1 MKRTISFRQMLV
13 AALFISISVFAKL
26 YATDYTVSFK
36 ASGKAS
42 SISSVEV
49 YNLTQNTNII
59 VSGGAPVVL
68 TNTTAIPLL
77 ESGNNTL
84 KIYPNPVTDKAIISF
99 YSEFGGNTDIL
110 VFGIDGKS
118 IVRLSKNLSFGTN
131 QFKLSLPKGIYTIHI
146 NENGILHYATIISQT
161 NNKAAI
167 EFSGNDMTEIKPM
180 QKASKSSTSFSYKE
194 GDNLLLK
201 GYSGDLCTIV
211 PLKPTKDTIINFYFV
226 ECRDA
231 DGYNYPVVRIGN
243 QTWMAENL
251 KTTKYRNGDAIGTTS
266 PATKDISSET
276 APKYQWT
283 YNGDEN
289 NAAKYGRLYSWYAV
303 ADSRS
308 IAPARWH
315 VPTDAEWTT
324 LQNYQIA
331 NGYNFDGSITSNKI
345 AKSLAA
351 STDWEPY
358 TTIGT
363 IGNDLTKNNR
373 SGFTALSGGYR
384 LDYGQFKFVGNFGLW
399 WSSTENSTQY
409 AYCRVL
415 YYYDYGLNRYGGD
428 TKSYGY
434 SIRCVLDDAKPPQ
447 YMWKINVNNVT
458 TTSAVCEGEVLDD
471 GGSPITEKGIC
482 WSIGG
487 VPTINDYKVIDGA
500 GTGKI
505 KCVLSNLTPGSM
517 YSVRAYATNS
527 IGTSYGDHTYFVT
540 YDGTVTDIDGNI
552 YFTKK
557 IGNQTWMAENLKTTH
572 YQNGDAIDYIT
583 DNTTWSEHKTGAWC
597 NYDNLEDNGVKYGH
611 LYNWYTVNDSRKIA
625 PAGYHIPTE
634 SEWIDLE
641 NYLISTHS
649 PNTDKIAKDMASK
662 TDWYTDVND
671 TIAGSIGKYQYSNN
685 LSGFSA
691 LPAGYRRGDISTFDE
706 IGKDAD
712 VWSSTEISTGL
723 AFDRTMNYNLP
734 YLYSGNYMKTCGFS
748 IRCIKDGAIA
758 VNTSVASEITDKSI
772 NCGGEIFASNE
783 FPVTARG
790 VCWSTTRDPTI
801 NDNKT
806 IDGSGTG
813 KFTSSISGLTL
824 GIIYYAR
831 AYATS
836 SNGTVYGN
844 EISFSTVN
852 LYDGYYSVSGTLTDS
867 INSKLTGIYPNY
879 VNLISQDQN
888 SVAYNDAESGIF
900 RHTVLD
906 YTTNITYYY
915 GDFAPVFK
923 FDSNNNV
930 ISVTNYYG
938 QEAGTSKR
946 SAQLDPLGINK
957 YDPEN
962 KTLKVKYWMIQNGM
976 KRCSFD
982 ETFTFIS
989 VR

>member
-1 MKRTISFRQMLV
+1 MKRTISPRQLLIV
-13 AALFISISVFAKL
+13 ALFISISVFTKL
-26 YATDYTVSFK
+26 CAADYTVSFT

-42 SISSVEV
+42 SINSVEV
-49 YNLTQNTNII
+49 YNLTQNTNIT
-59 VSGGAPVVL
+59 VSGSTPIVL
-68 TNTTAIPLL
+68 TNTTAISQV

-99 YSEFGGNTDIL
+99 YSEFGGGTEIV

-118 IVRLSKNLSFGTN
+118 IVRLSKNLTIGTN
-131 QFKLSLPKGIYTIHI
+131 QFKLSLPNGVFTVHI
-146 NENGILHYATIISQT
+146 NENGVLHYGTVISQT

-167 EFSGNDMTEIKPM
+167 EFSGRDMTEIKLI
-180 QKASKSSTSFSYKE
+180 QKASKSPTSFSYKE

-201 GYSGDLCTIV
+201 GYYGDLCTIV

-231 DGYNYPVVRIGN
+231 DGYNYPVVRIGT

-251 KTTKYRNGDAIGTTS
+251 KTTKYRNGDVIGTTS
-266 PATKDISSET
+266 PATKDISSEST
-276 APKYQWT
+276 PKYQWA
-283 YNGDEN
+283 YNGDESY
-289 NAAKYGRLYSWYAV
+289 AVKFGRLYTWYA
-303 ADSRS
+303 ATDTRN
-308 IAPARWH
+308 IAPAGWH
-315 VPTDAEWTT
+315 VATDADWTE
-324 LQNYQIA
+324 LENYLIT
-331 NGYNFDGSITSNKI
+331 NGYNYDNTTSSNKI

-351 STDWEPY
+351 TTDW
-358 TTIGT
+358 TTFIFPGA
-363 IGNDLTKNNR
+363 IGNDLTKNNNT
-373 SGFTALSGGYR
+373 GFTALPEGDRGIR
-384 LDYGQFKFVGNFGLW
+384 GPFGNHGKNAYW
-399 WSSTENSTQY
+399 WSSTVNTTTGN
-409 AYCRVL
+409 YCR
-415 YYYDYGLNRYGGD
+415 GLVYSNIDLKEFNFYMGNGF
-428 TKSYGY
+428 
-434 SIRCVLDDAKPPQ
+434 SIRCTKDDAKPPQ
-447 YMWKINVNNVT
+447 NMWKINVNNIT
-458 TTSAVCEGEVLDD
+458 TTSAVCESEVLDD

-482 WSIGG
+482 WNSIGG
-487 VPTINDYKVIDGA
+487 VPTINDNKITDGS
-500 GTGKI
+500 GIGKI
-505 KCVLSNLTPGSM
+505 KCVLSNLTSGSM

-527 IGTSYGDHTYFVT
+527 FGTSYGDHTYFVT

-557 IGNQTWMAENLKTTH
+557 IGNQTWLAENLKTTH
-572 YQNGDAIDYIT
+572 YNNGDAINYIT
-583 DNTTWSEHKTGAWC
+583 DNITWSEYKTGAWC

-625 PAGYHIPTE
+625 PTGYHIPTE
-634 SEWIDLE
+634 YEWIELE

-649 PNTDKIAKDMASK
+649 PNTDKIAKDLASK
-662 TDWYTDVND
+662 SDWYTDVND
-671 TIAGSIGKYQYSNN
+671 TITGSIGKYQYSNN
-685 LSGFSA
+685 ISGFSA
-691 LPAGYRRGDISTFDE
+691 LPAGYRRGDTSVFEE

-712 VWSSTEISTGL
+712 MWSSTEISNGL

-748 IRCIKDGAIA
+748 IRCIKDGTIA

-790 VCWSTTRDPTI
+790 VCWSTTRHPTI

-844 EISFSTVN
+844 EISFSTIN
-852 LYDGYYSVSGTLTDS
+852 FYDGYYSVSGTLTDS
-867 INSKLTGIYPNY
+867 INSKLIGIYPNY
-879 VNLISQDQN
+879 VNLITQDKN
-888 SVAYNDAESGIF
+888 SIAYNDAQSGIF
-900 RHTVLD
+900 RHTILNSS
-906 YTTNITYYY
+906 TNITSYY

-923 FDSNNNV
+923 FDLNNNV

-938 QEAGTSKR
+938 QEAGNSKR
-946 SAQLDPLGINK
+946 SAQIDPLGVNK
-957 YDPEN
+957 FDPEN
-962 KTLKVKYWMIQNGM
+962 KTLKVTYWMIQNGL
-976 KRCSFD
+976 KRCHFD
-982 ETFTFIS
+982 ETFTYIS
-989 VR
+989 IR